1 MKVFFAFL
9 FTAVLMAALSISTAA
24 QAAQPYDVVEIEKF
38 TISEGV
44 ELDDADLTELMAF
57 MIVHFN
63 DSRRFNQVFLSTDTA
78 SQTAPARRAKVTGV
92 VTKYNKGNRAARYL
106 IGFGAGRTKLVA
118 QVKVTDLESGQVLF
132 EQKVDGHV
140 YGGLFGGET
149 DAAKSNLASE
159 IIKTMTRK
167 GYANKERIKKKS

>member
-1 MKVFFAFL
+1 MKVFFTIL
-9 FTAVLMAALSISTAA
+9 FTAALFGALSVSAAA

-38 TISEGV
+38 TIAEGV

-78 SQTAPARRAKVTGV
+78 AQTAPARRAKVTGV

-118 QVKVTDLESGQVLF
+118 QVKV
-132 EQKVDGHV
+132 VD
-140 YGGLFGGET
+140 
-149 DAAKSNLASE
+149 
-159 IIKTMTRK
+159 TRI
-167 GYANKERIKKKS
+167 GRGP